1 MCSMRWC
8 GGRASSCSSTS
19 APPRSRRSRAA
30 PWTRLRPLIA
40 RTAALINGTAAE
52 TADRQGPQA
61 AVDAIFEPVN
71 TAPDARA
78 YPDRP
83 FLAVSAAIIRD
94 GRVLVARR
102 ARGPALGIWTMP
114 GGVVEAGE
122 TLIEALVREIAEE
135 TAMIVEP
142 VALAGHRE
150 VVVRDD
156 DQRVSRHFVIMCFA
170 TRWISGEPQ
179 LNEELAEARWL
190 KPEEL
195 AGLKTT
201 EGLAEIVAAAFERM
215 AAAG

>member
-1 MCSMRWC
+1 
-8 GGRASSCSSTS
+8 
-19 APPRSRRSRAA
+19 
-30 PWTRLRPLIA
+30 
-40 RTAALINGTAAE
+40 
-52 TADRQGPQA
+52 
-61 AVDAIFEPVN
+61 VN
-71 TAPDARA
+71 TVPDARA

-102 ARGPALGIWTMP
+102 ARGPAYGIWTMP

-122 TLIEALVREIAEE
+122 TLVEALIREIAEE
-135 TAMIVEP
+135 TAMVVEP
-142 VALAGHRE
+142 VALAGYRD

-156 DQRVSRHFVIMCFA
+156 DKRVSRHFVIMCFA

-195 AGLKTT
+195 SGLQTT
-201 EGLAEIVAAAFERM
+201 EGLAEIVASAFEQM